1 MLQFPKSE
9 VSDVS
14 SPKPPWGH
22 QLPDTQPHTKI
33 FLTVTAKLQVRNFDD
48 VAVTNRP

>member
-14 SPKPPWGH
+14 SPKPPWE
-22 QLPDTQPHTKI
+22 QLLRDIQPHTKI
-33 FLTVTAKLQVRNFDD
+33 FLTAVTAK
-48 VAVTNRP
+48 